1 MLNFEINGK
10 NTTCHASGTHKAM
23 LTEAIVLET
32 ELSCVMSW
40 DSMWWMRQIWR
51 PTVFVDAE
59 PAGPMMRIPFGR
71 QEIRNGKRLLWTVRQ
86 DCMKEIRTVPVW

>member
-32 ELSCVMSW
+32 ELHRFVYRLGHAEYLAFLMELAKITQS
-40 DSMWWMRQIWR
+40 DDFIDFLEGTPDEETRISMPNLNREGEK
-51 PTVFVDAE
+51 DGE
-59 PAGPMMRIPFGR
+59 
-71 QEIRNGKRLLWTVRQ
+71 
-86 DCMKEIRTVPVW
+86 

>member
-32 ELSCVMSW
+32 ELHRFVYRLSHAEYIVFLMELAKITQS
-40 DSMWWMRQIWR
+40 DDFMDFLEKEPDNETRISMPNLNREGE
-51 PTVFVDAE
+51 TD
-59 PAGPMMRIPFGR
+59 G
-71 QEIRNGKRLLWTVRQ
+71 
-86 DCMKEIRTVPVW
+86 D

>member
-32 ELSCVMSW
+32 ELHRFVY
-40 DSMWWMRQIWR
+40 RLGH
-51 PTVFVDAE
+51 TEYLVFLMELAKITQGDAFMDFLE
-59 PAGPMMRIPFGR
+59 KDPDEETRIAMPNLNREG
-71 QEIRNGKRLLWTVRQ
+71 EN
-86 DCMKEIRTVPVW
+86 DDE

>member
-32 ELSCVMSW
+32 ELHRFVYRLGHTEYLVFLMELAKITQG
-40 DSMWWMRQIWR
+40 DDFMDFLEKEPDNETRIQI
-51 PTVFVDAE
+51 P
-59 PAGPMMRIPFGR
+59 IPHKDGDNHD
-71 QEIRNGKRLLWTVRQ
+71 E
-86 DCMKEIRTVPVW
+86 